1 LKSPSPI
8 NRRSNDRFR
17 NKCRRISLK
26 PGRLRKQEGAVT
38 MNDRDAFA
46 EGERAARK
54 NIPAEANPYQDGSDE
69 HALWSAG
76 HEKVASAI
84 EARESEGS

>member
-1 LKSPSPI
+1 MPSHQLETGRAGTI
-8 NRRSNDRFR
+8 TLRLIFGSGDR
-17 NKCRRISLK
+17 K
-26 PGRLRKQEGAVT
+26 GAVT

-76 HEKVASAI
+76 HEKIASAL

>member
-1 LKSPSPI
+1 
-8 NRRSNDRFR
+8 
-17 NKCRRISLK
+17 
-26 PGRLRKQEGAVT
+26 

-46 EGERAARK
+46 EGERAARQ

-76 HEKVASAI
+76 HEKVATAI
-84 EARESEGS
+84 EARESEGN